1 MGLDEK
7 VQAVWMVQMEKERQ
21 ADVAKH
27 FRVTQQTIST
37 LICTVRKK
45 PGLLSELLALRKS
58 AQKERAEVREI
69 VLNLIEENQVID
81 SFEAL
86 AKLISKKKKSVVKT

>member
-1 MGLDEK
+1 MI
-7 VQAVWMVQMEKERQ
+7 QMDKERQ

-37 LICTVRKK
+37 LICSVRKK

-58 AQKERAEVREI
+58 AQAVRAEVREI
-69 VLNLIEENQVID
+69 VHNVIEENQVID
-81 SFEAL
+81 SVESL
-86 AKLISKKKKSVVKT
+86 A